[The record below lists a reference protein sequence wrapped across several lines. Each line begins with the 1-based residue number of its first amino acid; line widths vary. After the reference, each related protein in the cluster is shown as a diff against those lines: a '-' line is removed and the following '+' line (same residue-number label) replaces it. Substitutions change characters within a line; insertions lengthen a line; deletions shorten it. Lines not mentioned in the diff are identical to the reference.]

1 MLPCFVPLTSYTG
14 PGDGV
19 TNTADPELD
28 RMIEAYRASE
38 DEAEKIDLS
47 KQIQRMLHE
56 RGALIPS
63 YQVPY
68 TRLGYWRWMQLP
80 KDNYVT
86 KTGGGLFDLFDQVA
100 GGLFWIDRD
109 LKKATEEAM
118 DDEQTFDPVLIENT
132 RWRAQVD

>member
-1 MLPCFVPLTSYTG
+1 
-14 PGDGV
+14 
-19 TNTADPELD
+19 
-28 RMIEAYRASE
+28 MIEAYRASE

-86 KTGGGLFDLFDQVA
+86 KTGGGLFDLFDPVA

-109 LKKATEEAM
+109 LKKATEEA
-118 DDEQTFDPVLIENT
+118 I
-132 RWRAQVD
+132 